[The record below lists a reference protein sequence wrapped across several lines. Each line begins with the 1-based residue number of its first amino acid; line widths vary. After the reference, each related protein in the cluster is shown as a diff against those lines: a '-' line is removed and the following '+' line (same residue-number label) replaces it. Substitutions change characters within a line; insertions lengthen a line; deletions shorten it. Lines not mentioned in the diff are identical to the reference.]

1 MLNSNPQAKKA
12 ATCCTAFTALVILIN
27 IYFRVTIG
35 VCPAYEPLDSFVVED
50 FTGVWY
56 ELQRDVN
63 FAPSS
68 GECVTAEYLARAEGG
83 VTVENN
89 EMVDNERNY
98 IQGYA
103 LASGF
108 LPGMINVFFGGGIF
122 GFGADY
128 RVIDTDYTSY
138 AIIYSCEQFGPI
150 EYNLSWLLVRDQIEE
165 SSGDYTTMI
174 NKVDPIYAEKIPNYD
189 RDGRMRTT
197 QQGTGCTYYN

>member
-1 MLNSNPQAKKA
+1 MKK
-12 ATCCTAFTALVILIN
+12 T
-27 IYFRVTIG
+27 
-35 VCPAYEPLDSFVVED
+35 D
-50 FTGVWY
+50 VWY

-63 FAPSS
+63 FAPST

-89 EMVDNERNY
+89 EFVNNADRNF

-108 LPGMINVFFGGGIF
+108 LPGMINVFFGG

-138 AIIYSCEQFGPI
+138 AIIYSCEQFGPFGFD
-150 EYNLSWLLVRDQIEE
+150 LSWLLVR
-165 SSGDYTTMI
+165 T
-174 NKVDPIYAEKIPNYD
+174 
-189 RDGRMRTT
+189 
-197 QQGTGCTYYN
+197 

>member
-1 MLNSNPQAKKA
+1 MLSSNPQAKRA
-12 ATCCTAFTALVILIN
+12 AVFCSAFTAAVILIN
-27 IYFRVTIG
+27 IYLRISIG
-35 VCPAYEPLDSFVVED
+35 VCPAYEALDSFEVED

-63 FAPSS
+63 FAPST
-68 GECVTAEYLARAEGG
+68 GECVTATYLARDEGG

-108 LPGMINVFFGGGIF
+108 LPGLINVFFGGGIF

-150 EYNLSWLLVRDQIEE
+150 GFNLSWLLVRDQIEE
-165 SSGDYTTMI
+165 SSADYTTMI
-174 NKVDPIYAEKIPNYD
+174 DKVDPIYAEKIPNYD
-189 RDGRMRTT
+189 KAGRMRTT
-197 QQGTGCTYYN
+197 QQGTGCTYYY

>member
-98 IQGYA
+98 I
-103 LASGF
+103 
-108 LPGMINVFFGGGIF
+108 
-122 GFGADY
+122 
-128 RVIDTDYTSY
+128 
-138 AIIYSCEQFGPI
+138 
-150 EYNLSWLLVRDQIEE
+150 
-165 SSGDYTTMI
+165 
-174 NKVDPIYAEKIPNYD
+174 
-189 RDGRMRTT
+189 
-197 QQGTGCTYYN
+197 